1 MNKSLNK
8 DTRPTPNPYRIS
20 LKKTKYQNKTNTWSE
35 LAKYKL
41 LSTPNIPVRTCCFA
55 ANSLDRVINELEL
68 TLCLLL
74 LLFC

>member
-20 LKKTKYQNKTNTWSE
+20 LKKRNIKTKQIHG
-35 LAKYKL
+35 AKYKL